1 MTGVTLMP
9 MPKAPTARSAALA
22 SWLRELRTTG
32 TDLSTTAVA
41 EELGPGW
48 SQSKVSRI
56 ETAQSGV
63 TRDDLAQLL
72 DLYGASSAARALLEK
87 LHAEL
92 ERRGWWTEYGDI
104 WGDNPYLV
112 LEDLAVRILEWQ
124 AQNLPGLLQTAAYS
138 RAVITAANPN
148 ATQQQI
154 ETMVRARLG
163 RKPLL
168 DRENAPMLD
177 AIIDEAV
184 FRRGMADPDVMV
196 PQVRALL
203 DTPRHVSVRVLPF
216 SASWHAGTDSSMT
229 ILSFGP
235 GLLDKPYIE
244 GVGGALYIESATGIA
259 RCQEVWTALDTSALS
274 PEESRE
280 WLSAL
285 LEE

>member
-1 MTGVTLMP
+1 MP

-22 SWLRELRTTG
+22 SWLRELRTTR
-32 TDLSTTAVA
+32 TTMSTTDVA

-48 SQSKVSRI
+48 NQSKVSRI
-56 ETAQSGV
+56 ETARIGLS
-63 TRDDLAQLL
+63 REDLDQLL
-72 DLYGASSAARALLEK
+72 DLYGTPSDARALLVQ
-87 LHAEL
+87 LHQDA

-104 WGDNPYLV
+104 WGDNPYLA
-112 LEDLAVRILEWQ
+112 LEDLASVILEWQ
-124 AQNLPGLLQTAAYS
+124 AQNIPGLLQTPAYAH
-138 RAVITAANPN
+138 AVIDAANPN
-148 ATQQQI
+148 ADQAQV
-154 ETMVRARLG
+154 ETLVRARLA

-168 DRENAPMLD
+168 ERANPPTMH

-184 FRRGMADPDVMV
+184 FRRGMADPAVMV

-203 DTPRHVSVRVLPF
+203 DMPEHISVRVLPF
-216 SASWHAGTDSSMT
+216 SARWHAGTDSSMT

-259 RCQEVWTALDTSALS
+259 RCREVWTALDASALS
-274 PEESRE
+274 RDETRA
-280 WLSAL
+280 WMSAL